1 MLSESFF
8 QHLFCVGT
16 HLLSTPPEAASADP
30 NCEHK
35 VLPASVGIPL
45 SFCPK
50 IQTP

>member
-1 MLSESFF
+1 MFF
-8 QHLFCVGT
+8 ALG
-16 HLLSTPPEAASADP
+16 HLLSEGHATTRPEAAASADP